1 MIHEKYFKK
10 KVDKEKFKLIHGAK
24 KIICVSHT
32 TMKDLIKF
40 YKINPTKIKVIHHGL
55 KKKNFKKREKTS
67 FSLLEIEET
76 IRILI
81 YY

>member
-1 MIHEKYFKK
+1 
-10 KVDKEKFKLIHGAK
+10 
-24 KIICVSHT
+24 
-32 TMKDLIKF
+32 MKDLIKF
-40 YKINPTKIKVIHHGL
+40 YKINPTKIKVIHHGV
-55 KKKNFKKREKTS
+55 KKKFFKKREKTS